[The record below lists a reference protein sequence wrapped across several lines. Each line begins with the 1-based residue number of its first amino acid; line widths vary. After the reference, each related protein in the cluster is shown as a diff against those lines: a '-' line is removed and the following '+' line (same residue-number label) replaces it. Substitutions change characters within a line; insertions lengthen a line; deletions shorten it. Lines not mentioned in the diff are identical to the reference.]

1 MAIPHLHIS
10 PQSRSRGKSFAQA
23 IAYRFGTVAVDAWT
37 GRRHDYTARVDR
49 NEIEATG
56 LGAWDSLDSS
66 WSPADPQT
74 IATRADSAEHRVD
87 SCIGRDVESA
97 LPHELPPDLR
107 IECAIT
113 WANELAARYKTPVPW
128 ALHRPSQDGDQ
139 RNWHIHSLVPDRAL
153 ATDGLSFGPKL
164 GVFRPDRGGRR
175 EVHAVRDMW
184 EQHVNTYLTLARSP
198 ERITMGRTRITP
210 AEHLGPR
217 LTGALRRKERR
228 PRDAIRRL
236 AARLALRGPA
246 RVIDRLGRQ
255 IAYRRGEGV
264 IARAA
269 RRDPTNDLVV
279 AATAPSAP
287 RHIDMTPIT
296 RPTVAP
302 RRPRVPTGTR
312 GRPPADSIA
321 TDPAPRM
328 SAQGPSRRRRAPAR
342 VDLGPKRT
350 TVPVRSVPATTASSA
365 RSRQT
370 QTDPTPATAPAPP
383 APQAEPTTRRRR
395 SRAPARVDPG
405 PKRTTV
411 PVRSVPATTASS
423 ARSRQTQTDPTPATA
438 PAPPAPQA
446 EPTTRRRRRRA
457 PARVDP
463 GPKRTTVPVR
473 SVPATTA
480 SSARSRQTQ
489 TDPTPATAPA
499 PPAPQAEPTTRR
511 RRSRAPARVDLEPKR
526 TTVPVRSVPATTASS
541 ARSRQTQ
548 TDPTPATAPA
558 PPAPQ
563 AEPTTRRRRNRAPAR
578 VDLRPKRTTVPG
590 RPAPPTTTSTETSR
604 DALPSPEPAT
614 APIDTPQAQQT
625 PVTAPQTPVTAP
637 QAPPP
642 PVSTPQAPARVL
654 DELDPIARSVAIGHI
669 TRWTSSTAA
678 EVQSVVP
685 RDRVPSQAPRDGAS
699 WIVIGHYGVLTPSG
713 RAQTIAT
720 EGAAGFGAA
729 AEQRRAEDQ
738 RAEEQR
744 RADVQRRAE
753 EHRIAEEQRFAHLEA
768 EAEAEAKAEAEAE
781 AKAKAEAETARVAD
795 DPEVG
800 GPKGGAKPKRKRK
813 DQDPGR

>member
-411 PVRSVPATTASS
+411 PGPERAGNDRELRAI
-423 ARSRQTQTDPTPATA
+423 A
-438 PAPPAPQA
+438 PDSDRPH
-446 EPTTRRRRRRA
+446 TR
-457 PARVDP
+457 DSP
-463 GPKRTTVPVR
+463 GPAGPRKPN
-473 SVPATTA
+473 P
-480 SSARSRQTQ
+480 
-489 TDPTPATAPA
+489 
-499 PPAPQAEPTTRR
+499 
-511 RRSRAPARVDLEPKR
+511 
-526 TTVPVRSVPATTASS
+526 
-541 ARSRQTQ
+541 
-548 TDPTPATAPA
+548 
-558 PPAPQ
+558 
-563 AEPTTRRRRNRAPAR
+563 
-578 VDLRPKRTTVPG
+578 RPG
-590 RPAPPTTTSTETSR
+590 A
-604 DALPSPEPAT
+604 AA
-614 APIDTPQAQQT
+614 AAH
-625 PVTAPQTPVTAP
+625 
-637 QAPPP
+637 P
-642 PVSTPQAPARVL
+642 PVSTPGRSAR
-654 DELDPIARSVAIGHI
+654 PSRSGAC
-669 TRWTSSTAA
+669 RRRPRA
-678 EVQSVVP
+678 P
-685 RDRVPSQAPRDGAS
+685 RDRARHRPTPHPRQPRPRRPRKPNPRPGAAAAAHPPVSTSSRNARPSRSGACRRRPRAPRDRAR
-699 WIVIGHYGVLTPSG
+699 LRPTPHP
-713 RAQTIAT
+713 RQPRPRRPRKPNPRP
-720 EGAAGFGAA
+720 GAA
-729 AEQRRAEDQ
+729 ATAHPPVSTSGRSARPSQDGPRRRPP
-738 RAEEQR
+738 RAPRPRATPFPPPSPR
-744 RADVQRRAE
+744 RPRSTHPRRN
-753 EHRIAEEQRFAHLEA
+753 RR
-768 EAEAEAKAEAEAE
+768 
-781 AKAKAEAETARVAD
+781 
-795 DPEVG
+795 P
-800 GPKGGAKPKRKRK
+800 
-813 DQDPGR
+813 